1 MKKSSYKAIIE
12 RSKDAYWAYI
22 PELEGVSGVGESV
35 QEAKRSMLDGLGL
48 QQELGNLSVQEYLI
62 DYHFDVESLLNYF
75 KGILT
80 NAAFERLTGINQLQM
95 SHYANGLKKPRKA
108 QLQKIERALH
118 QLADELHCVHLQSF
132 NAKIKSEKHNKK
144 H

>member
-62 DYHFDVESLLNYF
+62 DYHFDVVSLLNYF

-108 QLQKIERALH
+108 QRQKIEKALH
-118 QLADELHCVHLQSF
+118 QLGEDLRSIYL
-132 NAKIKSEKHNKK
+132 
-144 H
+144 

>member
-22 PELEGVSGVGESV
+22 PELEGVSGVGETV
-35 QEAKRSMLDGLGL
+35 QEAKQSMLDGLGL
-48 QQELGNLSVQEYLI
+48 QQELGNLCIQEFLI
-62 DYHFDVESLLNYF
+62 EYHFDVISLLNYF

-108 QLQKIERALH
+108 QRQKIEKALH
-118 QLADELHCVHLQSF
+118 QLGEDLRGIYL
-132 NAKIKSEKHNKK
+132 
-144 H
+144 

>member
-1 MKKSSYKAIIE
+1 MKSNTYKAIIE

-22 PELEGVSGVGESV
+22 PELEGVSGVGETV

-62 DYHFDVESLLNYF
+62 DYHFDVVSLLNYF

-108 QLQKIERALH
+108 QRQKIEKALH
-118 QLADELHCVHLQSF
+118 QLGEDLRSIYL
-132 NAKIKSEKHNKK
+132 
-144 H
+144 

>member
-1 MKKSSYKAIIE
+1 MKSNTYKAIIE

-22 PELEGVSGVGESV
+22 PELEGVSGVGETV
-35 QEAKRSMLDGLGL
+35 QEAKQSMLDSLGL
-48 QQELGNLSVQEYLI
+48 QQELGNLFIQEFLI
-62 DYHFDVESLLNYF
+62 EYHFDVISLLNYF

-108 QLQKIERALH
+108 QRQKIEKALH
-118 QLADELHCVHLQSF
+118 QLGEDLRSIYL
-132 NAKIKSEKHNKK
+132 
-144 H
+144 

>member
-22 PELEGVSGVGESV
+22 PELEGVSGVGETV
-35 QEAKRSMLDGLGL
+35 QEAKQSMLDGLGL

-62 DYHFDVESLLNYF
+62 DYHFDVVSLLNYF

-108 QLQKIERALH
+108 QRQKIEKALH
-118 QLADELHCVHLQSF
+118 QLGEDLRSIYL
-132 NAKIKSEKHNKK
+132 
-144 H
+144 

>member
-22 PELEGVSGVGESV
+22 PELEGVSGVGETV
-35 QEAKRSMLDGLGL
+35 QEAKQSMLDGLGL
-48 QQELGNLSVQEYLI
+48 QQELGNLSIQEFLI
-62 DYHFDVESLLNYF
+62 EYHFDVISLLNYF

-80 NAAFERLTGINQLQM
+80 NAAFERLTGINQMQM
-95 SHYANGLKKPRKA
+95 SHYATGLKKPRKA

-118 QLADELHCVHLQSF
+118 QLADELHCIYL
-132 NAKIKSEKHNKK
+132 
-144 H
+144 

>member
-35 QEAKRSMLDGLGL
+35 QEAKQSMLDGLGL

-62 DYHFDVESLLNYF
+62 DYHFDVVSLLNYF

-108 QLQKIERALH
+108 QRQKIEKALH
-118 QLADELHCVHLQSF
+118 QLGEDLRSIYL
-132 NAKIKSEKHNKK
+132 
-144 H
+144 

>member
-1 MKKSSYKAIIE
+1 MNHEKSSYKAIIE

-35 QEAKRSMLDGLGL
+35 QEAKRSMLEGLGL

-108 QLQKIERALH
+108 QRQKIEKALH
-118 QLADELHCVHLQSF
+118 QLGEDLRSIYL
-132 NAKIKSEKHNKK
+132 
-144 H
+144 

>member
-22 PELEGVSGVGESV
+22 PELEGVSGVGETV
-35 QEAKRSMLDGLGL
+35 QEAKQSMLDGLGL
-48 QQELGNLSVQEYLI
+48 QQELVNLSVQEYLI
-62 DYHFDVESLLNYF
+62 DYHFDVVSLLNYF

-108 QLQKIERALH
+108 QRQKIEKALH
-118 QLADELHCVHLQSF
+118 QLGEDLRSIYL
-132 NAKIKSEKHNKK
+132 
-144 H
+144 

>member
-1 MKKSSYKAIIE
+1 
-12 RSKDAYWAYI
+12 
-22 PELEGVSGVGESV
+22 
-35 QEAKRSMLDGLGL
+35 MLDGLGL

-62 DYHFDVESLLNYF
+62 DYHFDVVSLLNYF

-108 QLQKIERALH
+108 QRQKIEKALH
-118 QLADELHCVHLQSF
+118 QLGEDLRSIYL
-132 NAKIKSEKHNKK
+132 
-144 H
+144 